1 MIKFLA
7 KRAQLILRY
16 IRNELVDASSSWRP
30 SKSNQYHG
38 NKKRCLTI
46 DRSRPLEI
54 YLAKLEDLPFFLSF
68 SPLPFFLPR
77 PFAEKLRNV
86 LKKLAARKI
95 KDRSRGLPGKI
106 NLLLFKF
113 HLDDETSSPSS
124 SGGDDESIDKQ
135 R

>member
-68 SPLPFFLPR
+68 PPLL
-77 PFAEKLRNV
+77 FAETIRREV
-86 LKKLAARKI
+86 EERFKKVG
-95 KDRSRGLPGKI
+95 RSKNKG
-106 NLLLFKF
+106 
-113 HLDDETSSPSS
+113 S
-124 SGGDDESIDKQ
+124 
-135 R
+135 